1 LSAASISCPTT
12 GASGPCS
19 TADKNAN
26 PAANN
31 RLLVQR
37 MTTILPGVSGAKNL
51 DIDKATAVY
60 QRNVR
65 VS

>member
-1 LSAASISCPTT
+1 
-12 GASGPCS
+12 
-19 TADKNAN
+19 
-26 PAANN
+26 
-31 RLLVQR
+31 